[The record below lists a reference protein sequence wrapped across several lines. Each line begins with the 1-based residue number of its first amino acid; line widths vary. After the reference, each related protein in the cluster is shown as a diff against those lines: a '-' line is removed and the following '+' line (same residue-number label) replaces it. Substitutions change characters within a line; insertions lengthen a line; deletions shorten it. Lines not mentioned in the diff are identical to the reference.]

1 MREKDGGMKNEK
13 EVGRKKIIRNWRR
26 EDGRRNYGNKGEMN
40 VREVKR
46 KGG

>member
-1 MREKDGGMKNEK
+1 MKNEK
-13 EVGRKKIIRNWRR
+13 EVGRKKIIRKCRR
-26 EDGRRNYGNKGEMN
+26 RDDERRNYGNKGEMN